1 MEVTES
7 FSVLDRLKLLELLPA
22 QGDITTL
29 RIVRTLREEL
39 SFSESEHAELEFKVD
54 GQNIHWNPLKDKGK
68 SFSVG
73 AKARQVIQASLKRA
87 SEEEKLGLDMVP
99 LYERFVEE

>member
-1 MEVTES
+1 MET
-7 FSVLDRLKLLELLPA
+7 FKVLERLKLLDLLPA

-39 SFSESEHAELEFKVD
+39 SFSEAEHAELEFKVD
-54 GQNIHWNPLKDKGK
+54 GQQIHWNAEKDKGK
-68 SFSVG
+68 SVDIG
-73 AKARQVIQASLKRA
+73 AKAREVIVSALKRA
-87 SEEEKLGLDMVP
+87 SQEQRLALDTVP